1 MNRIRHLH
9 LVSEI
14 PECWTEKYMAN
25 ENLKAKVRQ
34 WRELQP
40 KCNEFKPMLSE
51 ARRLEDTERALRKE
65 IGELMGDKLSIVID
79 GKTLIHSKE
88 ERNNGLDY
96 EAAWN
101 EAIKILPTRFKRRLE
116 LLLKPRLITIHKLA
130 SE

>member
-1 MNRIRHLH
+1 
-9 LVSEI
+9 
-14 PECWTEKYMAN
+14 MAN

-40 KCNEFKPMLSE
+40 KCNELRPILSE

-65 IGELMGDKLSIVID
+65 VGELMGDKLSITID

-88 ERNNGLDY
+88 ERNNGMDY

-101 EAIKILPTRFKRRLE
+101 EIMKVLPNRYRRRFE
-116 LLLKPRLITIHKLA
+116 SLLKPRIITIHKLA
-130 SE
+130 TE

>member
-1 MNRIRHLH
+1 
-9 LVSEI
+9 
-14 PECWTEKYMAN
+14 MAN

-40 KCNEFKPMLSE
+40 KCNELRPMLSE
-51 ARRLEDTERALRKE
+51 ARRIEEHERVLRKE
-65 IGELMGDKLSIVID
+65 IGDLMEDKLSIVID

-88 ERNNGLDY
+88 DRNNGMDY

-101 EAIKILPTRFKRRLE
+101 EAIKVLPNKYRSKLE
-116 LLLKPRLITIHKLA
+116 DLLKPRIITIHKLA